1 MLTKCYFG
9 NQIMENEMAGA
20 CSTYGEK
27 ISACSNSVG
36 KSEGKIQLGRPR
48 RRWEDIIVDLI

>member
-1 MLTKCYFG
+1 
-9 NQIMENEMAGA
+9 MENEMGWV

-36 KSEGKIQLGRPR
+36 KSEEQIQLGRPR
-48 RRWEDIIVDLI
+48 RRREDIIIDLI